1 MEERRAGAAGRGE
14 GFPPRPKTGP
24 VAAVSMNGDDYGMD
38 LEFFAWLYVW
48 VLGLMVACLIYEKW
62 RSRHD

>member
-1 MEERRAGAAGRGE
+1 
-14 GFPPRPKTGP
+14 
-24 VAAVSMNGDDYGMD
+24 MNGDDYGMD